1 MQEQF
6 SWETK
11 TTAEHAETGEKT
23 INEKDSSALSACS
36 ALNDSVFLCAL
47 SGAAL
52 GC

>member
-11 TTAEHAETGEKT
+11 TTAEHAETAQET
-23 INEKDSSALSACS
+23 INEKDSSALSAI
-36 ALNDSVFLCAL
+36 NDSVFLCAL
-47 SGAAL
+47 SGAAF